1 MKRSFAL
8 KPDGLSRISPTI
20 LSRFRSNLC
29 IYGQTMAFR
38 LLFALAAH
46 HYLHIE
52 RLDIVTAFL
61 NGLIINSSMS
71 TCRKDMTQLA
81 WCVG

>member
-1 MKRSFAL
+1 MKRSFTL
-8 KPDGLSRISPTI
+8 KPDGFSRISPTI

-29 IYGQTMAFR
+29 INGQTIAFR
-38 LLFALAAH
+38 LLLALAAH

-71 TCRKDMTQLA
+71 TCRKEMTQLA
-81 WCVG
+81 WYVG